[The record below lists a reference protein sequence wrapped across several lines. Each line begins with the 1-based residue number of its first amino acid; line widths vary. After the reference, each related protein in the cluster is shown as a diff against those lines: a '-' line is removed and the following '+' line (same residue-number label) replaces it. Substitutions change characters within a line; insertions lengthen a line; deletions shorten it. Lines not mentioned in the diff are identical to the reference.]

1 MTFKKQ
7 SGEQK
12 ENMRKTFDKS
22 GAQYLYSS
30 IQLSIYLRLDIRMH
44 FPLWMHILFTDLRFS
59 ELESSAGCSLSL
71 QIPNGEGKKQWKFL
85 DEALRIQSTPTFSPS
100 NTLARFS
107 QKHKSWFK
115 RDQKVTAKLSGH
127 YVRLAQQEAY
137 FINVLLS

>member
-1 MTFKKQ
+1 MNAF
-7 SGEQK
+7 SSL
-12 ENMRKTFDKS
+12 D
-22 GAQYLYSS
+22 AHPLYRPS
-30 IQLSIYLRLDIRMH
+30 IFGIGIKWRMLP
-44 FPLWMHILFTDLRFS
+44 FITNKV
-59 ELESSAGCSLSL
+59 
-71 QIPNGEGKKQWKFL
+71 PNGEGKKQWKFL